1 MIADCILISVCIV
14 LVVLGA
20 DQLLRRKKR
29 RKRTAQEK
37 QSLIFG
43 VACVPAYVLMSFLGV
58 LLAIAAPDIQTQFGG
73 FLYEAA
79 VMTGRF
85 VWLVSLVAIAMGI
98 VYRKNDN
105 PQASKLVQLAAMGY
119 IAIFSILCLA
129 AGIL

>member
-1 MIADCILISVCIV
+1 MIVDCIV
-14 LVVLGA
+14 LSVIIVLAVLGV

-37 QSLIFG
+37 QSLVFG
-43 VACVPAYVLMSFLGV
+43 VACVPAYVLMSFLGA
-58 LLAIAAPDIQTQFGG
+58 LLAIAAPDMQTQFGG
-73 FLYEAA
+73 LLYEAA

-85 VWLVSLVAIAMGI
+85 IWLVSLVAITMGI

-105 PQASKLVQLAAMGY
+105 PQASKLAQLAAMGY

>member
-1 MIADCILISVCIV
+1 MIVDCIALSVVIM
-14 LVVLGA
+14 LVVLGV

-37 QSLIFG
+37 QSLVFG
-43 VACVPAYVLMSFLGV
+43 VACVPAYVLMSFLGA
-58 LLAIAAPDIQTQFGG
+58 LLAIAAPDMQTQFGG
-73 FLYEAA
+73 LLYEAA

-85 VWLVSLVAIAMGI
+85 IWLVSLVAITMGI

-105 PQASKLVQLAAMGY
+105 PQASKLAQLAAMGY

>member
-1 MIADCILISVCIV
+1 MIVDCIALSVVII
-14 LVVLGA
+14 LVVLGV

-43 VACVPAYVLMSFLGV
+43 VACVPAYVLMSFLGA
-58 LLAIAAPDIQTQFGG
+58 LLTIAAPDMQTQFGG
-73 FLYEAA
+73 LLYEAA

-85 VWLVSLVAIAMGI
+85 IWLVSLVAITMGI

-105 PQASKLVQLAAMGY
+105 PQASKLAQLAAMGY